1 MHFDVN
7 HQVREEIF
15 TCVSENCGNFDLYV
29 LDVTVIALTCI
40 TVSDYLCGNFDLYVI
55 DVTVIALTSMFQ
67 TISVETLTCMF

>member
-29 LDVTVIALTCI
+29 LDVTVIALT
-40 TVSDYLCGNFDLYVI
+40 
-55 DVTVIALTSMFQ
+55 SMFQ